1 MSAMNE
7 YGGQAGGTA
16 PGALLAGRYR
26 LHERLGRGGMG
37 TVWRATDERMRR
49 QVAVKEPTLPEGIDE
64 QHRAELCLRM
74 EREAQASAG
83 LRHPH
88 VVRVHDIETVDGLPW
103 LIMELIEGESL
114 ESWLGAGTMS
124 VAEAAALGRQL
135 AGALA
140 VVHAAGVVH
149 RDIKPANVM
158 RTRDGQAVL
167 TDFGIAQVEGGT
179 DLTRTGLVVGSVPY
193 LSPER
198 AAGMRPGP
206 PADLWGLGLV
216 LYEALEGVHPYR
228 RQSSQGTLIAI
239 VQDPL
244 PEPRRAGALAGP
256 LAALLSRDPDRRPT
270 AAEAVRLLTLPDT
283 APVPAPVRTPTVLS
297 VPVTP
302 TMRLRALPKRP
313 KRLVLG
319 AVGLA
324 VLATAGSTAWYLL
337 DGPPEA
343 RNVPE
348 GYVSHSFEP
357 LGLGIAVPKDFL
369 ANYGAQEANWIS
381 GDTHTQIRIR
391 DEGKATKSAAEYAQA
406 RLDLLKEG
414 QGDFCGD
421 KKAPDYF
428 HVRVVHDP
436 QSVAHGG
443 GVNASGISYGYSTLG
458 EDKYPC
464 LDNPQPANQ
473 AMEQFMVRDGRVLHF
488 TVRFVWNY
496 REKQTKDP
504 APGNQKLFAEVNGS
518 LNFD

>member
-1 MSAMNE
+1 MNE
-7 YGGQAGGTA
+7 YGGSAGGTA
-16 PGALLAGRYR
+16 PGTLLAGRYR

-83 LRHPH
+83 LRHPNI
-88 VVRVHDIETVDGLPW
+88 VRVHDIETVNGLPW

-124 VAEAAALGRQL
+124 VAEVAALGRQL

-167 TDFGIAQVEGGT
+167 TDFGIAQVEDGV

-198 AAGMRPGP
+198 AAGLRPGP

-244 PEPRRAGALAGP
+244 PEPRRAGALAGA
-256 LAALLSRDPDRRPT
+256 LAALLARDPDRRPT
-270 AAEAVRLLTLPDT
+270 AAEAVRLLTLPET
-283 APVPAPVRTPTVLS
+283 VPTPTVLTRP
-297 VPVTP
+297 VPTP
-302 TMRLRALPKRP
+302 TMRLKTLPKRP
-313 KRLVLG
+313 KKLVLG
-319 AVGLA
+319 AVGLT
-324 VLATAGSTAWYLL
+324 VLATAGTTAWYLL
-337 DGPPEA
+337 DGPPKA

-348 GYVSHSFEP
+348 GYVSHTFEP
-357 LGLGIAVPKDFL
+357 LGLGIAVPTDFL
-369 ANYGAQEANWIS
+369 ANHGAQEANWS
-381 GDTHTQIRIR
+381 SPDTFTRIQVR
-391 DEGKATKSAAEYAQA
+391 DEGKATKSALEYAQA
-406 RLDLLKEG
+406 RLEVLGEG
-414 QGDFCGD
+414 KGDFCGD
-421 KKAPDYF
+421 KKAPEYF
-428 HVRVVHDP
+428 HVRVVHEP

-443 GVNASGISYGYSTLG
+443 GVNASGIEYGYATLG

-464 LDNPQPANQ
+464 LDNSEPANQ
-473 AMEQFMVRDGRVLHF
+473 AMEQYMVRDGRVLHF

-504 APGNQKLFAEVNGS
+504 APGNQKLFTEVNSS